1 MKNMRC
7 GKQKRIYDDPKS
19 SQRIKEHNG
28 NKYCC

>member
-1 MKNMRC
+1 MENEIWQAEK
-7 GKQKRIYDDPKS
+7 IYDDPKS